1 MREKERDF
9 MSSEHQSKDPYT
21 CTPAYNRKACGNC
34 TCATCYQQEF
44 CDRCS
49 TCENL
54 SHKKEHCYRYEG
66 AYNY

>member
-1 MREKERDF
+1 M
-9 MSSEHQSKDPYT
+9 KDETSNKLPYT
-21 CTPAYNRKACGNC
+21 CTPAYNRKACGDC
-34 TCATCYQQEF
+34 VCATCYQQEF

-54 SHKKEHCYRYEG
+54 SRKKDRCNRYEG